1 MSSRD
6 RDTGFNFLFMR
17 VYERDKGF
25 ILFCFVYF
33 SIVGYV
39 DPTGD
44 NYRVMTFTQ
53 KNSQVG
59 SQARNHP
66 SDEHA
71 WSCVSCR
78 PLIGFTPRRSSDDF
92 DRRVSKDPCFRLRRI
107 HRIEPWS
114 KNL

>member
-53 KNSQVG
+53 KIP
-59 SQARNHP
+59 R
-66 SDEHA
+66 SDPKRGTTRAMNMHGA
-71 WSCVSCR
+71 AFR
-78 PLIGFTPRRSSDDF
+78 A
-92 DRRVSKDPCFRLRRI
+92 DP
-107 HRIEPWS
+107 
-114 KNL
+114 